1 MTWIVSLDPIN
12 SGDTCKIEVE
22 NNLNIIVLEDI
33 MFGDVWFCS
42 GQSNMGWAM
51 LGNYFYFWSGMYS
64 IFLLNYSN
72 FCIGIENRTDE
83 IEASQNYTNIR
94 MFRVGQGPS
103 FQPEDDLIFMRD
115 GWTEWVDPTTEGWKY
130 GKFKE

>member
-1 MTWIVSLDPIN
+1 MTWIVTIDPIN

-51 LGNYFYFWSGMYS
+51 LGNCFFLWSEMYS
-64 IFLLNYSN
+64 IFL
-72 FCIGIENRTDE
+72 
-83 IEASQNYTNIR
+83 
-94 MFRVGQGPS
+94 
-103 FQPEDDLIFMRD
+103 
-115 GWTEWVDPTTEGWKY
+115 
-130 GKFKE
+130 

>member
-1 MTWIVSLDPIN
+1 MDSFLSQDPIKMTWIVTIDPIN

-51 LGNYFYFWSGMYS
+51 LGNCFFLWSEMYS
-64 IFLLNYSN
+64 IFL
-72 FCIGIENRTDE
+72 
-83 IEASQNYTNIR
+83 
-94 MFRVGQGPS
+94 
-103 FQPEDDLIFMRD
+103 
-115 GWTEWVDPTTEGWKY
+115 
-130 GKFKE
+130 